1 MGNDI
6 PGLEIA
12 AMATDILHKAFIDSP
27 ADIRKSAYEA
37 ISDGNKLYLTTVELD
52 NGSQIPFYLD
62 LDHSDYS
69 GEVNF
74 SAFDTSMRLLIA
86 KLEKTL
92 NDKDKGVM
100 VYEPQRQPNK
110 LTFGVGAATEEAENT
125 NVLVLGCCSGR
136 ILLNL
141 TYVQDNDYTD

>member
-12 AMATDILHKAFIDSP
+12 AMATNILHKAFIDLP
-27 ADIRKSAYEA
+27 ADLRKNAYKTLH
-37 ISDGNKLYLTTVELD
+37 DGKKLYLTTVEMED
-52 NGSQIPFYLD
+52 GSLLPFYLD

-69 GEVNF
+69 GKANF
-74 SAFDTSMRLLIA
+74 SAFDTSIRLLVA

-92 NDKDKGVM
+92 KDTDKGV
-100 VYEPQRQPNK
+100 VVHEPQRQPNK
-110 LTFGVGAATEEAENT
+110 LTFGVAAVTQEAGEN

>member
-1 MGNDI
+1 MGSDI

-12 AMATDILHKAFIDSP
+12 AMATNILYKAFIDSP
-27 ADIRKSAYEA
+27 ADIRKNAYKA
-37 ISDGNKLYLTTVELD
+37 IYDGNKLYLTTVEMQD
-52 NGSQIPFYLD
+52 GSQLPFYLD

-69 GEVNF
+69 GEISF
-74 SAFDTSMRLLIA
+74 SAFDTSIRLLIA

-92 NDKDKGVM
+92 NDKEKGIM

-110 LTFGVGAATEEAENT
+110 LTFGVAAVTQEAGEN

-141 TYVQDNDYTD
+141 TYIKDNDYTG